1 MNNALVLY
9 AVGACVALGATL
21 LYAVALLLVTVLV
34 RETRD
39 LIRYLKGRPDGHGKP
54 TPGD

>member
-1 MNNALVLY
+1 MAEPLVSY
-9 AVGACVALGATL
+9 AVGACCALGATL

-39 LIRYLKGRPDGHGKP
+39 LIRYLKGRPNGHGKP